1 MNVEITALGDANLEE
16 IYLRIREDSPGR
28 AAEWRKGLLKAAQTL
43 DQFPERCPLAPE
55 SGPELE
61 IRQLVY
67 GAYRVLF
74 TVAKDT
80 VYVLH
85 IRHGAR
91 QPLRSEDTQRS
102 PRILSGFLSAVS
114 AVNAVTY
121 E

>member
-1 MNVEITALGDANLEE
+1 MNVEIGALAEANLEE
-16 IYLRIREDSPGR
+16 IYLRIRKDSPAR
-28 AAEWRKGLLKAAQTL
+28 AAEWRKGLLKAAQSL

-74 TVAKDT
+74 TVATDT

-91 QPLRSEDTQRS
+91 RPLKSAETPSEE
-102 PRILSGFLSAVS
+102 P
-114 AVNAVTY
+114 
-121 E
+121 

>member
-1 MNVEITALGDANLEE
+1 MNVEITALADANLEE
-16 IYLRIREDSPGR
+16 VYLRIRKDSPGR
-28 AAEWRKGLLKAAQTL
+28 AAEWRKGLVNAAQTL
-43 DQFPERCPLAPE
+43 ERFPERCPLAPE

-91 QPLRSEDTQRS
+91 QPLRSGET
-102 PRILSGFLSAVS
+102 P
-114 AVNAVTY
+114 T
-121 E
+121 EEP

>member
-1 MNVEITALGDANLEE
+1 MNVEITALADANLEE
-16 IYLRIREDSPGR
+16 IYLRIRKDSPRR
-28 AAEWRKGLLKAAQTL
+28 AAEWRKTLVKAAQTL
-43 DQFPERCPLAPE
+43 ERFPERCPLAPE
-55 SGPELE
+55 SGSELE

-91 QPLRSEDTQRS
+91 QPLRSGET
-102 PRILSGFLSAVS
+102 PP
-114 AVNAVTY
+114 
-121 E
+121 EEP

>member
-1 MNVEITALGDANLEE
+1 MNVEITTLADANLEA

-28 AAEWRKGLLKAAQTL
+28 AAEWRKGLLKAARTL
-43 DQFPERCPLAPE
+43 ERSPERCPLAPE

-61 IRQLVY
+61 IRQLLY

-74 TVAKDT
+74 TIGKDT

-91 QPLRSEDTQRS
+91 QPLKSGETPTQE
-102 PRILSGFLSAVS
+102 PVS
-114 AVNAVTY
+114 SHK
-121 E
+121 

>member
-1 MNVEITALGDANLEE
+1 MNVEITALADANLEE
-16 IYLRIREDSPGR
+16 IYLRIRKDSPARG
-28 AAEWRKGLLKAAQTL
+28 AQWRKGLLKAAQTL
-43 DQFPERCPLAPE
+43 DRFPERSPLAPE

-91 QPLRSEDTQRS
+91 QPADRETD
-102 PRILSGFLSAVS
+102 P
-114 AVNAVTY
+114 
-121 E
+121 